1 MIRFGKYRGVGPL
14 AQGHV
19 SLVYLCEDPD
29 LQAPV
34 AVKAFALRS
43 KPGGDDVEV
52 ERWRRR
58 FVLEAQWLGRI
69 EHPNIVF
76 ARALATT
83 GDGIPYYVMPYLPA
97 NLGYEIGRD
106 TPPRGRRRLVRRPLP
121 PRRALE
127 VLEGLLDGLAG
138 LHAAGLA
145 HRDVK
150 PANVLLTAKQGGRVK
165 LCDLG
170 MARFPDDDAG
180 DDPAGLGAAIGTE
193 GYAAPEVRR
202 DPAGADA
209 RADVYG
215 AAAVAYRML
224 TGVVPPEAPEA
235 RATALAALDVSEA
248 FRGPL
253 LSALSEGADDRPKT
267 ASDFRRRLAAARA
280 ALETVQRTSDDGR
293 LVLSVRAARRPS
305 A

>member
-34 AVKAFALRS
+34 AVKAFALRP
-43 KPGGDDVEV
+43 KAGGDGAEV
-52 ERWRRR
+52 ERWRHR

-69 EHPNIVF
+69 EHPNIVY
-76 ARALATT
+76 ARVLATT
-83 GDGIPYYVMPYLPA
+83 GDGTPYYVMPYMPA

-106 TPPRGRRRLVRRPLP
+106 TPPRGRRRLVRRPSP
-121 PRRALE
+121 PRRALA
-127 VLEGLLDGLAG
+127 VLEELLDGLDG
-138 LHAAGLA
+138 LHATGLV

-150 PANVLLTAKQGGRVK
+150 PANVLLTAKQGGRAK

-170 MARFPDDDAG
+170 MARFPDDVAG

-202 DPAGADA
+202 DPGAADA

-224 TGVVPPEAPEA
+224 TGTVPPEGPAA
-235 RATALAALDVSEA
+235 RKTALAALNVSED
-248 FRGPL
+248 FSDPI
-253 LSALSEGADDRPKT
+253 LSALSEDVDDRPKS
-267 ASDFRRRLAAARA
+267 ASDFRRRLTAARA

-293 LVLSVRAARRPS
+293 LVLSVRAARRRS